1 MRHISPFNPPTHNLV
16 TTEQPMRSFKVR
28 TVSTDFV
35 GRLIA
40 DERIV
45 QAPTAK
51 SIKRSIYLSIKNVHS
66 ISIVEVT
73 DKK

>member
-16 TTEQPMRSFKVR
+16 TTEQPMRSFAVR

-35 GRLIA
+35 GRLVT

>member
-1 MRHISPFNPPTHNLV
+1 MKRISPFNPPTHNLV

>member
-1 MRHISPFNPPTHNLV
+1 MKCISPFNPPTHNLV
-16 TTEQPMRSFKVR
+16 TTDQPMRSFKVR

-35 GRLIA
+35 GRLVT

-51 SIKRSIYLSIKNVHS
+51 SIKRSIYLSVKNVRA

-73 DKK
+73 VKK